1 MRAKHNEISH
11 TTTTALATIK
21 VIIKGRLHDADKEL
35 EGAFQA
41 ITSKWTVLG
50 RDFRSFLT
58 AQQQAVSTIWLIE
71 PVAWVFCRSD
81 CIISILWPF
90 EVSLSPVCV
99 FSDEVIYQGSLFVSR
114 LNSWRL
120 SFHSHRT
127 PSPATKSACST
138 RQYTCSHGPARSCS
152 QSPRVVVYSLLSLKC
167 SFPWASLSLRLAV

>member
-58 AQQQAVSTIWLIE
+58 AQQQAVSTI
-71 PVAWVFCRSD
+71 
-81 CIISILWPF
+81 
-90 EVSLSPVCV
+90 
-99 FSDEVIYQGSLFVSR
+99 
-114 LNSWRL
+114 
-120 SFHSHRT
+120 
-127 PSPATKSACST
+127 
-138 RQYTCSHGPARSCS
+138 
-152 QSPRVVVYSLLSLKC
+152 
-167 SFPWASLSLRLAV
+167 